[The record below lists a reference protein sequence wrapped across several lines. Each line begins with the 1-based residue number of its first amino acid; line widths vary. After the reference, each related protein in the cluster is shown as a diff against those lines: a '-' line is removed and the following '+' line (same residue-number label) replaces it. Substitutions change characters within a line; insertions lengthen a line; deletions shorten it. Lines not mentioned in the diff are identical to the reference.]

1 MRTHARYE
9 LQDST
14 SLEEAPP
21 PVPSGPDLEY
31 SITSLSGPV
40 HGPGPGRLTGMGSR
54 YSQPVSCESVNLP
67 HTLSR
72 PPSLMETGEEGGGR
86 PPDREVEEYY
96 EQRPTT

>member
-14 SLEEAPP
+14 SLEEAP

-40 HGPGPGRLTGMGSR
+40 HGPGPGRLAGLGSR
-54 YSQPVSCESVNLP
+54 YSQPVSSESVHLP

-86 PPDREVEEYY
+86 PSERDEFY